1 MRERD
6 RVRPPKDLEKVLD
19 DLKEDKVFET
29 KQKGMM
35 FAAGVGFY
43 LHRKE
48 VDSVEVEPKGEGIRL
63 EYFGGQTDDMSFIDA
78 LAVATKADLSVLSQE
93 RQAERIDLFEKY
105 AMLGLQELKKVC
117 YDDRPTDPLLGILA
131 LVDRL
136 NRTGIDL
143 LPGLKEML

>member
-1 MRERD
+1 MKD
-6 RVRPPKDLEKVLD
+6 RIRPPKELEKEVLD
-19 DLKEDKVFET
+19 RLKEDKVFDT

-35 FAAGVGFY
+35 FAAAVGFCLY
-43 LHRKE
+43 RKE
-48 VDSVEVEPKGEGIRL
+48 VDSTEVEPKGEGIRL
-63 EYFGGQTDDMSFIDA
+63 DYFDSVDDTCFIDA
-78 LAVATKADLSVLSQE
+78 LAVVTKADLSVLATE
-93 RQAERIDLFEKY
+93 RQPERIDLFERY

-131 LVDRL
+131 LLDRL